1 MKNKYKWFVWSRV
14 LRRYMALPHMYCD
27 NRGELPAIMVTTI
40 DYGELP
46 PMFSIPM
53 YERHNAV
60 ARSGQ
65 A

>member
-1 MKNKYKWFVWSRV
+1 MKNKYKWFVWSSY
-14 LRRYMALPHMYCD
+14 LRRYMALPHMFCD
-27 NRGELPAIMVTTI
+27 YRGEQPAIMVTPT
-40 DYGELP
+40 DGGELP